1 MTPFNSTPVVWIAFE
16 SASESESL
24 AERIASFADARVL
37 EASERDSS
45 AFLHTLGKHQTGWL
59 LVDESVARNAKF
71 QALGRSAAESHE
83 FFRCMIIGKSQ
94 VDKWP
99 ENSIFLAENALS
111 TTIIDRLRNETHVL
125 RMISSRMRHVRR
137 LQSR

>member
-37 EASERDSS
+37 EPSEREPS
-45 AFLHTLGKHQTGWL
+45 AFLNTLGRHQTGWL
-59 LVDESVARNAKF
+59 LVDESVADNVEF

-83 FFRCMIIGKSQ
+83 FFRCMIIGTSQ

-125 RMISSRMRHVRR
+125 RMMSSRMRHVRR

>member
-1 MTPFNSTPVVWIAFE
+1 
-16 SASESESL
+16 
-24 AERIASFADARVL
+24 
-37 EASERDSS
+37 
-45 AFLHTLGKHQTGWL
+45 
-59 LVDESVARNAKF
+59 
-71 QALGRSAAESHE
+71 
-83 FFRCMIIGKSQ
+83 MIIGTSQ

-125 RMISSRMRHVRR
+125 RMMSSRMRHVRR